1 MSESETT
8 TFLPAELAE
17 LGLMAY
23 ADPTFAERMV
33 EALLRRASVEQATDA
48 RAPNTRAEGSACG
61 EAADI
66 SVPAL

>member
-1 MSESETT
+1 MSETT
-8 TFLPAELAE
+8 NFLPAELAE

-33 EALLRRASVEQATDA
+33 EALLRRPPLEQGADA
-48 RAPNTRAEGSACG
+48 RAPNTRAEGTAGG
-61 EAADI
+61 EAPEM